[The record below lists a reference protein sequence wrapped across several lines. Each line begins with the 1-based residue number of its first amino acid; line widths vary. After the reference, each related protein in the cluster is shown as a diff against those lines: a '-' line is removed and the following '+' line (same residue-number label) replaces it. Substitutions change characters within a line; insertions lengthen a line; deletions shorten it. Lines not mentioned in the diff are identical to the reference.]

1 MKFDDYRISPH
12 IKRSLTE
19 MGFKKP
25 TDIQFKAIKNILN
38 GEDVLAIAQT
48 GTGKTA
54 AFAIPVIEMLMLN
67 RPKGPSG
74 KSVGALV
81 LVPTHELAQQIA
93 EVFQKIAKYTPLR
106 ILALFGSTEQEPQI
120 KFLERGVDI
129 LVATPGR
136 MFDLRAQGYIDFRL
150 TNMLVLDEADRM
162 LDMGF
167 YDDIEDVIRFLP
179 KNRQTLF
186 FSATI
191 DDKIKKLAYSIVK
204 NPIRIQISP
213 DDPVSKNIVHSVVM
227 IEMDDKRFFLER
239 MIKENPE
246 QKMVVFVRTK
256 VRADRVQAA
265 MERAGIKSETIH
277 SGKTHQERKTTMNR
291 FSSAKNLVLIATDIS
306 ARGVDIPNVDLVI
319 NYDLPEET
327 ENYVHRIGRTGRGTL
342 KGKAVSFCSSEE
354 AETLLKIE
362 ELLGYSIAQQD
373 FSNLDYNETLM
384 FSDAENRTFKDVMKE
399 ISEFEN
405 IQKSRKKKK

>member
-67 RPKGPSG
+67 RPKGPSL

-93 EVFQKIAKYTPLR
+93 EVFQKIGKYTPLR

-213 DDPVSKNIVHSVVM
+213 EDPVSKNIVHSVVM

-291 FSSAKNLVLIATDIS
+291 FSSGKNLVLIATDIS

>member
-1 MKFDDYRISPH
+1 
-12 IKRSLTE
+12 
-19 MGFKKP
+19 
-25 TDIQFKAIKNILN
+25 
-38 GEDVLAIAQT
+38 
-48 GTGKTA
+48 
-54 AFAIPVIEMLMLN
+54 
-67 RPKGPSG
+67 
-74 KSVGALV
+74 LV

-93 EVFQKIAKYTPLR
+93 EVFQKIGKYTPLR
-106 ILALFGSTEQEPQI
+106 ILALFGSTDQEPQI
-120 KFLERGVDI
+120 KYLERGVDI

-136 MFDLRAQGYIDFRL
+136 MFDLRSQGYIDFRM
-150 TNMLVLDEADRM
+150 TKMLVLDEADRM

-167 YDDIEDVIRFLP
+167 YDDIEDVIKFLP
-179 KNRQTLF
+179 KSRQTLF

-291 FSSAKNLVLIATDIS
+291 FGTGKNLVLIATDIS

-319 NYDLPEET
+319 NYDLPEEA
-327 ENYVHRIGRTGRGTL
+327 ENYVHRIGRTGRGTQ

-354 AETLLKIE
+354 TETLLKIE

-373 FSNLDYNETLM
+373 FSDLDYNETLM

-399 ISEFEN
+399 IAEFEN
-405 IQKSRKKKK
+405 IQKNRRKKK

>member
-1 MKFDDYRISPH
+1 
-12 IKRSLTE
+12 

-25 TDIQFKAIKNILN
+25 TDIQFKAIKNILK

-67 RPKGPSG
+67 RPKGPSQ

-93 EVFQKIAKYTPLR
+93 EVFQKIGKYTPLR
-106 ILALFGSTEQEPQI
+106 ILALFGSTDQEPQI
-120 KFLERGVDI
+120 KYLERGVDI

-136 MFDLRAQGYIDFRL
+136 MFDLRSQGYIDFRM
-150 TNMLVLDEADRM
+150 TKMLVLDEADRM

-167 YDDIEDVIRFLP
+167 YDDIEDVIKFLP
-179 KNRQTLF
+179 KSRQTLF

-291 FSSAKNLVLIATDIS
+291 FGTGKNLVLIATDIS

-319 NYDLPEET
+319 NYDLPEEA

-354 AETLLKIE
+354 TETLLKIE

-373 FSNLDYNETLM
+373 FSDLDYNETLM

-399 ISEFEN
+399 IAEFEN
-405 IQKSRKKKK
+405 IQKNRRKKK

>member
-1 MKFDDYRISPH
+1 MKFEEYRISPH
-12 IKRSLTE
+12 IKRSLAE

-25 TDIQFKAIKNILN
+25 TDIQFKAIKNILK

-67 RPKGPSG
+67 RPKGPSQ

-93 EVFQKIAKYTPLR
+93 EVFQKIGKYTPLR
-106 ILALFGSTEQEPQI
+106 ILALFGSTDQEPQI
-120 KFLERGVDI
+120 KYLERGVDI

-136 MFDLRAQGYIDFRL
+136 MFDLRSQGYIDFRM
-150 TNMLVLDEADRM
+150 TKMLVLDEADRM

-167 YDDIEDVIRFLP
+167 YDDIEDVIKFLP
-179 KNRQTLF
+179 KSRQTLF

-291 FSSAKNLVLIATDIS
+291 FGTGKNLVLIATDIS

-319 NYDLPEET
+319 NYDLPEEA
-327 ENYVHRIGRTGRGTL
+327 ENYVHRIGRTGRGTQ

-354 AETLLKIE
+354 TETLLKIE

-373 FSNLDYNETLM
+373 FSDLDYNETLM

-399 ISEFEN
+399 IAEFEN
-405 IQKSRKKKK
+405 IQKNRRKKK

>member
-1 MKFDDYRISPH
+1 MTK
-12 IKRSLTE
+12 
-19 MGFKKP
+19 
-25 TDIQFKAIKNILN
+25 
-38 GEDVLAIAQT
+38 
-48 GTGKTA
+48 
-54 AFAIPVIEMLMLN
+54 
-67 RPKGPSG
+67 
-74 KSVGALV
+74 
-81 LVPTHELAQQIA
+81 
-93 EVFQKIAKYTPLR
+93 
-106 ILALFGSTEQEPQI
+106 
-120 KFLERGVDI
+120 
-129 LVATPGR
+129 
-136 MFDLRAQGYIDFRL
+136 
-150 TNMLVLDEADRM
+150 MLVLDEADRM

-167 YDDIEDVIRFLP
+167 YDDIEDVIKFLP
-179 KNRQTLF
+179 KSRQTLF

-277 SGKTHQERKTTMNR
+277 SGKTHQERKTTMSR
-291 FSSAKNLVLIATDIS
+291 FGAGKNLVLIATDIS

-319 NYDLPEET
+319 NYDLPEEA
-327 ENYVHRIGRTGRGTL
+327 ENYVHRIGRTGRGTQ
-342 KGKAVSFCSSEE
+342 KGKAVSFCSTEE

-373 FSNLDYNETLM
+373 FSELDYNETLM

-399 ISEFEN
+399 IAEFEN
-405 IQKSRKKKK
+405 IQKNRKKKK

>member
-213 DDPVSKNIVHSVVM
+213 EDPVSKNIVHSVVM

>member
-1 MKFDDYRISPH
+1 
-12 IKRSLTE
+12 

-25 TDIQFKAIKNILN
+25 TDIQFKAIKDILK

-67 RPKGPSG
+67 RPKGPSQ

-93 EVFQKIAKYTPLR
+93 EVFQKIGKYTPLR
-106 ILALFGSTEQEPQI
+106 ILALFGSTDQEPQI
-120 KFLERGVDI
+120 KYLERGVDI

-136 MFDLRAQGYIDFRL
+136 MFDLRSQGYIDFRM
-150 TNMLVLDEADRM
+150 TKMLVLDEADRM

-167 YDDIEDVIRFLP
+167 YDDIEDVIKFLP
-179 KNRQTLF
+179 KSRQTLF

-277 SGKTHQERKTTMNR
+277 SGKTHQERKTTMSR
-291 FSSAKNLVLIATDIS
+291 FGAGKNLVLIATDIS

-319 NYDLPEET
+319 NYDLPEEA
-327 ENYVHRIGRTGRGTL
+327 ENYVHRIGRTGRGTQ
-342 KGKAVSFCSSEE
+342 KGKAVSFCSTEE

-373 FSNLDYNETLM
+373 FSELDYNETLM

-399 ISEFEN
+399 IAEFEN
-405 IQKSRKKKK
+405 IQKNRKKKK